1 MNLGDLLIFFLF
13 SLSWLSY
20 LSFSR
25 AIATGL
31 AGLEG

>member
-1 MNLGDLLIFFLF
+1 MNLGDLLIFFF

-31 AGLEG
+31 AELTEG